1 MRVSTTVAVIGIV
14 IAACGEADLGAPEIS
29 TTTADETTISIEAT
43 TSTAA
48 APTATTDPN
57 TTIVAETTTTAGA
70 SPNAN
75 TVLRGE
81 PVDMGPSAGD
91 VLGVIGVGHD
101 DFLNLRAGPG
111 ADQPIVGRIPAT
123 YDSLIARGET
133 RSLPAFW
140 TKVVYRGTE
149 GWVNMSYLA
158 FSGSVDDI
166 TARVIEDFGERPE
179 ASTMAELGRMIA
191 EWAASND
198 PPSTIVMVVDE
209 KGGDLGEVTFDV
221 VGLGDDAV
229 RGVRLHV
236 FAENLEG
243 HFQLR
248 TVEQTSFCDPAR
260 GVDEGFC
267 V

>member
-14 IAACGEADLGAPEIS
+14 IAACGGADLGAPE
-29 TTTADETTISIEAT
+29 TTTTTETTTSIEAT

-48 APTATTDPN
+48 APTTTAGS
-57 TTIVAETTTTAGA
+57 TTNMVAETTTTPGA
-70 SPNAN
+70 SPAT

-81 PVDMGPSAGD
+81 PVDMGPSAGA
-91 VLGVIGVGHD
+91 VLGVIGVDHN
-101 DFLNLRAGPG
+101 DFLNLRARPG
-111 ADQPIVGRIPAT
+111 ANQPIVGRIPPT

-133 RSLPAFW
+133 RSIPAFW
-140 TKVVYRGTE
+140 TKVVYQGTE

-158 FSGSVDDI
+158 YLGSVDDI

-179 ASTMAELGRMIA
+179 ASTMAELGKMIA
-191 EWAASND
+191 QWSASDD
-198 PPSTIVMVVDE
+198 PPSDIVMVVDE

-229 RGVRLHV
+229 RAIRLHV
-236 FAENLEG
+236 FAENLDG

-248 TVEQTSFCDPAR
+248 TLEQTVLCDPAR
-260 GVDEGFC
+260 GVEEGFC